1 MAPETL
7 AGHMQRTGDPMG
19 GVERDLAQ
27 SLALELG
34 VVTEARHR
42 LADRAEV
49 IRDALRELRLGRSA
63 LVVQAHLDEAIAQ
76 ADRRR
81 GEQLTRVS

>member
-1 MAPETL
+1 
-7 AGHMQRTGDPMG
+7 MG

-27 SLALELG
+27 SLAFELG

-42 LADRAEV
+42 LADRAEA
-49 IRDALRELRLGRSA
+49 IRDAQRELRLGRSA
-63 LVVQAHLDEAIAQ
+63 PVVQAHLDEALAQ

-81 GEQLTRVS
+81 GVIDSRGCRD